1 MDEKC
6 IYCKGK
12 GRIMV
17 EDQEGCIY
25 CEGTGIKTTR
35 VNDEL
40 CPYCDGTGIK
50 SKKPKKKGEK
60 NED

>member
-1 MDEKC
+1 
-6 IYCKGK
+6 
-12 GRIMV
+12 MV